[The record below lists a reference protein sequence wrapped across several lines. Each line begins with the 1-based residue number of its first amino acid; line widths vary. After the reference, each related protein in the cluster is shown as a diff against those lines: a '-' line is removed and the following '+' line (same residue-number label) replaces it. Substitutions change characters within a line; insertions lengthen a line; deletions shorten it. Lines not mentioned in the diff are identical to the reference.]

1 MSTEVK
7 KTVHSWFLGFASL
20 LLAIALGVLFSAAS
34 DLTDASMQFNAL
46 TVKQPRFADFVGPQ
60 RYDMLMKKATKRPTA
75 NPAQKANTEA
85 AKSPI
90 DPAKAPPE
98 PPKAANPPADQPLA
112 LDAAIQ
118 RTFEFF
124 SEYENKL
131 SKPSLQIIKPVVAA
145 IETGSPA
152 EQSGIKVGDTI
163 LTVGGTKLE
172 SVMGFYLALSDKP
185 SPELSL
191 RVLRDKRE
199 LNIIL
204 RSPKG
209 IIFHGNNTGIKF
221 ALPEDVF
228 YITEQDA
235 KRLAEQY
242 KNDFMSTIPADWR
255 ADAANN
261 LMQMARQLNNL
272 GTEMVDLNN
281 AKPIRIKSSD
291 LIAWQHKRWSESL
304 EDYFSQRRLLENKV
318 IEILGSFGDAI
329 SGLVAALLFF
339 GIALLSF
346 LYNRSFRHKSS
357 A

>member
-1 MSTEVK
+1 
-7 KTVHSWFLGFASL
+7 
-20 LLAIALGVLFSAAS
+20 
-34 DLTDASMQFNAL
+34 
-46 TVKQPRFADFVGPQ
+46 
-60 RYDMLMKKATKRPTA
+60 
-75 NPAQKANTEA
+75 
-85 AKSPI
+85 
-90 DPAKAPPE
+90 
-98 PPKAANPPADQPLA
+98 
-112 LDAAIQ
+112 
-118 RTFEFF
+118 
-124 SEYENKL
+124 
-131 SKPSLQIIKPVVAA
+131 LQIIKPVVAA

-255 ADAANN
+255 TDAANN

-346 LYNRSFRHKSS
+346 LYNRSFRQKSS

>member
-1 MSTEVK
+1 M
-7 KTVHSWFLGFASL
+7 
-20 LLAIALGVLFSAAS
+20 
-34 DLTDASMQFNAL
+34 
-46 TVKQPRFADFVGPQ
+46 
-60 RYDMLMKKATKRPTA
+60 
-75 NPAQKANTEA
+75 
-85 AKSPI
+85 
-90 DPAKAPPE
+90 
-98 PPKAANPPADQPLA
+98 
-112 LDAAIQ
+112 
-118 RTFEFF
+118 
-124 SEYENKL
+124 
-131 SKPSLQIIKPVVAA
+131 
-145 IETGSPA
+145 
-152 EQSGIKVGDTI
+152 GDTI

-261 LMQMARQLNNL
+261 LMQM
-272 GTEMVDLNN
+272 
-281 AKPIRIKSSD
+281 
-291 LIAWQHKRWSESL
+291 
-304 EDYFSQRRLLENKV
+304 
-318 IEILGSFGDAI
+318 EIGRAH
-329 SGLVAALLFF
+329 V
-339 GIALLSF
+339 
-346 LYNRSFRHKSS
+346 
-357 A
+357 